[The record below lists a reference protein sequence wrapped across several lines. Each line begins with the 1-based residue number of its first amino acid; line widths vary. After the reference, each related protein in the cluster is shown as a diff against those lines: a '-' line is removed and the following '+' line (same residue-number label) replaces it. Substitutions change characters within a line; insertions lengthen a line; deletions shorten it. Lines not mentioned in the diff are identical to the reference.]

1 MLTTSLTLN
10 KEKWKPI
17 WNKALVFLFVAT
29 YFLDGITRYKHLII
43 ILMVITAIYQVSRS
57 PKSFPPLFKNSV
69 FYSVAVLSLILVYS
83 ILISPDMK
91 ESFKEFENTVLE
103 GFLLYTLLIPV
114 LLKDETKETVAKI
127 LLFSFLTSLGLRCL
141 AESILYIED
150 YNKGIMPFM
159 SYAHRHMSDSM
170 VFLFPA
176 LLNIWLFRKNALKLV
191 FLVLSAI
198 YLFFILGTLSR
209 GAWLAVLIVGAL
221 WAILNRQWKLIG
233 VGAILLAIIG
243 ALVITQ
249 HNNQSD
255 SEHLLYKLQQTD
267 SSSRYTNGTQGT
279 AWILIQENPIKGY
292 GYGNDVYDGVY
303 NKRVVDYP
311 TWTFK
316 ESIGPHNTILYIWF
330 SAGILGL
337 ASLAYLYGAIIRE
350 TASSTFRKAEISPYN
365 AHLLLFLSFVGFYIV
380 RGNFEQVDIAQIG
393 IITGFLLALRNRI
406 KKRADTYYGISAF
419 FIIRAQSLIKP
430 AFHLFL
436 EKLRY
441 IFPTIF

>member
-43 ILMVITAIYQVSRS
+43 ILMIITAIYQVSRS
-57 PKSFPPLFKNSV
+57 PKSSPPLFKNSV

-91 ESFKEFENTVLE
+91 GSFKEFENTVLE

-114 LLKDETKETVAKI
+114 LLKDETKETVSKI
-127 LLFSFLTSLGLRCL
+127 VLFSFLTSLGLRCL

-150 YNKGIMPFM
+150 YNKGIMPFI

-176 LLNIWLFRKNALKLV
+176 LLNIWLFRKNAIKLV

-209 GAWLAVLIVGAL
+209 GAWLAVLIVGVL

-249 HNNQSD
+249 HNNKPD
-255 SEHLLYKLQQTD
+255 PEHLLYKLQQTD
-267 SSSRYTNGTQGT
+267 SSYRYTNGTQGT

-303 NKRVVDYP
+303 NKRVIDYP

-350 TASSTFRKAEISPYN
+350 TASSTFRKVEISPYN

-393 IITGFLLALRNRI
+393 IITGFLLALRNR
-406 KKRADTYYGISAF
+406 
-419 FIIRAQSLIKP
+419 
-430 AFHLFL
+430 
-436 EKLRY
+436 
-441 IFPTIF
+441 

>member
-69 FYSVAVLSLILVYS
+69 FYSVAVLSLILVYY

-393 IITGFLLALRNRI
+393 IITGFLLALRNR
-406 KKRADTYYGISAF
+406 
-419 FIIRAQSLIKP
+419 
-430 AFHLFL
+430 
-436 EKLRY
+436 
-441 IFPTIF
+441 

>member
-57 PKSFPPLFKNSV
+57 PKSFPPLFKNSL
-69 FYSVAVLSLILVYS
+69 FYSIAVLSLILVYS

-91 ESFKEFENTVLE
+91 GSFKEFENTVLE

-114 LLKDETKETVAKI
+114 LLKDETKETVSKI
-127 LLFSFLTSLGLRCL
+127 VLFSFLTSLGLRCL
-141 AESILYIED
+141 AESILYIEG
-150 YNKGIMPFM
+150 YNKGIMPFI

-176 LLNIWLFRKNALKLV
+176 LLNIWLFRKNAIKLV

-209 GAWLAVLIVGAL
+209 GAWLAVLIVGVL

-249 HNNQSD
+249 HNNKPD
-255 SEHLLYKLQQTD
+255 PEHLLYKLQQTD
-267 SSSRYTNGTQGT
+267 SSYRYTNGTQGT

-292 GYGNDVYDGVY
+292 GYGNDVYDSVY

-337 ASLAYLYGAIIRE
+337 ASLVYLYGAIIRE
-350 TASSTFRKAEISPYN
+350 TASSTFRKVEISPYN
-365 AHLLLFLSFVGFYIV
+365 AHLLLFLSFIGFYIV

-393 IITGFLLALRNRI
+393 IITGFLLALRNR
-406 KKRADTYYGISAF
+406 
-419 FIIRAQSLIKP
+419 
-430 AFHLFL
+430 
-436 EKLRY
+436 
-441 IFPTIF
+441 

>member
-43 ILMVITAIYQVSRS
+43 ILMIITAIYQVSRS
-57 PKSFPPLFKNSV
+57 PKSFPPLFKNSL

-91 ESFKEFENTVLE
+91 GSFKEFENTVLE

-114 LLKDETKETVAKI
+114 LLKDVTKETVAKI
-127 LLFSFLTSLGLRCL
+127 VLFSFLTSLGLRCL

-150 YNKGIMPFM
+150 YNKGIMPFI

-176 LLNIWLFRKNALKLV
+176 LLNIWLFRKNAIKLV

-209 GAWLAVLIVGAL
+209 GAWLAVLIVGVL

-249 HNNQSD
+249 HNNKPD
-255 SEHLLYKLQQTD
+255 PEHLLYKLQQTD
-267 SSSRYTNGTQGT
+267 SSYRYTNGTQGT

-292 GYGNDVYDGVY
+292 GYGNDVYDSVY

-337 ASLAYLYGAIIRE
+337 ASLVYLYGAIIRE
-350 TASSTFRKAEISPYN
+350 TASSTFRKVEISPYN
-365 AHLLLFLSFVGFYIV
+365 AHLLLFLSFIGFYIV

-393 IITGFLLALRNRI
+393 IITGFLLALRNR
-406 KKRADTYYGISAF
+406 
-419 FIIRAQSLIKP
+419 
-430 AFHLFL
+430 
-436 EKLRY
+436 
-441 IFPTIF
+441 

>member
-127 LLFSFLTSLGLRCL
+127 VLFSFLTSLGLRCL

-150 YNKGIMPFM
+150 YNKGIMPFI

-176 LLNIWLFRKNALKLV
+176 LLNIWLFRKNSIKLV

-209 GAWLAVLIVGAL
+209 GAWLAVLIVGVL

-249 HNNQSD
+249 HTNKPD
-255 SEHLLYKLQQTD
+255 PEHLLYKLQQTD
-267 SSSRYTNGTQGT
+267 SSYRYTNGTQGT

-292 GYGNDVYDGVY
+292 GYGNDVYDSVY

-350 TASSTFRKAEISPYN
+350 TASSTFRKVEISPYN
-365 AHLLLFLSFVGFYIV
+365 AHLLLFLSFIGFYIV

-393 IITGFLLALRNRI
+393 IITGFLLALRNR
-406 KKRADTYYGISAF
+406 
-419 FIIRAQSLIKP
+419 
-430 AFHLFL
+430 
-436 EKLRY
+436 
-441 IFPTIF
+441 

>member
-127 LLFSFLTSLGLRCL
+127 VLFSFLTSLGLRCL

-150 YNKGIMPFM
+150 YNKGIMPFI

-176 LLNIWLFRKNALKLV
+176 LLNIWLFRKNAIKLV

-209 GAWLAVLIVGAL
+209 GAWLAVLIVGVL

-249 HNNQSD
+249 HNNKPD
-255 SEHLLYKLQQTD
+255 PEHLLYKLQQTD
-267 SSSRYTNGTQGT
+267 SSYRYTNGTQST

-337 ASLAYLYGAIIRE
+337 ASLVYLYGAIIRE
-350 TASSTFRKAEISPYN
+350 TASSTLRKVEISPYN

-393 IITGFLLALRNRI
+393 IITGFLLALRNR
-406 KKRADTYYGISAF
+406 
-419 FIIRAQSLIKP
+419 
-430 AFHLFL
+430 
-436 EKLRY
+436 
-441 IFPTIF
+441 

>member
-1 MLTTSLTLN
+1 
-10 KEKWKPI
+10 
-17 WNKALVFLFVAT
+17 ALVFLFVAT

-127 LLFSFLTSLGLRCL
+127 VLFSFLTSLGLRCL

-249 HNNQSD
+249 HNNQPD

-350 TASSTFRKAEISPYN
+350 TASSTFRKVEISPYN

-393 IITGFLLALRNRI
+393 IITGFLLALRNR
-406 KKRADTYYGISAF
+406 
-419 FIIRAQSLIKP
+419 
-430 AFHLFL
+430 
-436 EKLRY
+436 
-441 IFPTIF
+441 

>member
-1 MLTTSLTLN
+1 M
-10 KEKWKPI
+10 I

-57 PKSFPPLFKNSV
+57 PKSFPPLFKNSI

-127 LLFSFLTSLGLRCL
+127 VLFSFLTSLGLRCL

-350 TASSTFRKAEISPYN
+350 TASSTFRKVEISPYN

-380 RGNFEQVDIAQIG
+380 RGNFEQVDIAQTG
-393 IITGFLLALRNRI
+393 IITGFLLALRNR
-406 KKRADTYYGISAF
+406 
-419 FIIRAQSLIKP
+419 
-430 AFHLFL
+430 
-436 EKLRY
+436 
-441 IFPTIF
+441 

>member
-114 LLKDETKETVAKI
+114 LLKDKTKETVAKI

-393 IITGFLLALRNRI
+393 IITGFLLALRNR
-406 KKRADTYYGISAF
+406 
-419 FIIRAQSLIKP
+419 
-430 AFHLFL
+430 
-436 EKLRY
+436 
-441 IFPTIF
+441 

>member
-57 PKSFPPLFKNSV
+57 PKSFPPLFKNSI

-127 LLFSFLTSLGLRCL
+127 VLFSFLTSLGLRCL

-150 YNKGIMPFM
+150 YNNGIMPFM

-350 TASSTFRKAEISPYN
+350 TASSTFRKVEISPYN

-380 RGNFEQVDIAQIG
+380 RGNFEQVDIAQTG
-393 IITGFLLALRNRI
+393 IITGFLLALRNR
-406 KKRADTYYGISAF
+406 
-419 FIIRAQSLIKP
+419 
-430 AFHLFL
+430 
-436 EKLRY
+436 
-441 IFPTIF
+441 

>member
-43 ILMVITAIYQVSRS
+43 ILMIITAIYQVSRS
-57 PKSFPPLFKNSV
+57 PKSFPPLFKNSL

-91 ESFKEFENTVLE
+91 GSFKEFENTVLE

-127 LLFSFLTSLGLRCL
+127 VLFSFLTSLGLRCL

-150 YNKGIMPFM
+150 YNKGIMPFI

-176 LLNIWLFRKNALKLV
+176 LLNIWLFRKNAIKLA

-209 GAWLAVLIVGAL
+209 GAWLAVLIVGVL

-249 HNNQSD
+249 HNNKPD
-255 SEHLLYKLQQTD
+255 PEHLLYKLQQTD
-267 SSSRYTNGTQGT
+267 SSYRYTNGTQGT

-292 GYGNDVYDGVY
+292 GYGNDVYDSVY

-337 ASLAYLYGAIIRE
+337 ASLVYLYGAIIRE
-350 TASSTFRKAEISPYN
+350 TASSTFRKVEISPYN
-365 AHLLLFLSFVGFYIV
+365 AHLLLFLSFIGFYIV
-380 RGNFEQVDIAQIG
+380 RGNFEQVDVAQIG
-393 IITGFLLALRNRI
+393 IITGFLLALRNR
-406 KKRADTYYGISAF
+406 
-419 FIIRAQSLIKP
+419 
-430 AFHLFL
+430 
-436 EKLRY
+436 
-441 IFPTIF
+441 

>member
-114 LLKDETKETVAKI
+114 LLKDETKETIAKI
-127 LLFSFLTSLGLRCL
+127 VLFSFLTSLGLRCL

-150 YNKGIMPFM
+150 YNKGIMPFI

-176 LLNIWLFRKNALKLV
+176 LLNIWLFRKNSIKLV

-209 GAWLAVLIVGAL
+209 GAWLAVLIVGIL

-249 HNNQSD
+249 HTNKPD
-255 SEHLLYKLQQTD
+255 PEHLLYKLQQTD
-267 SSSRYTNGTQGT
+267 SSYRYTNGTQGT

-292 GYGNDVYDGVY
+292 GYGNDVYDSVY

-350 TASSTFRKAEISPYN
+350 TASSTFRKVEISPYN

-393 IITGFLLALRNRI
+393 IITGFLLALRNR
-406 KKRADTYYGISAF
+406 
-419 FIIRAQSLIKP
+419 
-430 AFHLFL
+430 
-436 EKLRY
+436 
-441 IFPTIF
+441 

>member
-10 KEKWKPI
+10 KEKWKPT

-29 YFLDGITRYKHLII
+29 YFLDGITRYKHLIT

-57 PKSFPPLFKNSV
+57 PKSFSPLFKNSV
-69 FYSVAVLSLILVYS
+69 FYSIAVLSLILVYS
-83 ILISPDMK
+83 VLISPDMK

-127 LLFSFLTSLGLRCL
+127 VLFSFLTSLGLRCL
-141 AESILYIED
+141 AESVLYIED
-150 YNKGIMPFM
+150 YNKGVMPFT

-176 LLNIWLFRKNALKLV
+176 LLNVWLFRKNALKLA

-198 YLFFILGTLSR
+198 YLFFMLGTLSR

-233 VGAILLAIIG
+233 VGTILLAIIG

-255 SEHLLYKLQQTD
+255 SEQLLYKLQQTD

-279 AWILIQENPIKGY
+279 AWILIQENPVKGY
-292 GYGNDVYDGVY
+292 GYGNDVYDSVY

-350 TASSTFRKAEISPYN
+350 TASSTFRKVEISPYN

-393 IITGFLLALRNRI
+393 IITGFLLALRNR
-406 KKRADTYYGISAF
+406 
-419 FIIRAQSLIKP
+419 
-430 AFHLFL
+430 
-436 EKLRY
+436 
-441 IFPTIF
+441 

>member
-221 WAILNRQWKLIG
+221 WAILNLQWKLIG

-393 IITGFLLALRNRI
+393 IITGFLLALRNR
-406 KKRADTYYGISAF
+406 
-419 FIIRAQSLIKP
+419 
-430 AFHLFL
+430 
-436 EKLRY
+436 
-441 IFPTIF
+441 

>member
-43 ILMVITAIYQVSRS
+43 ILMIITAIYQVSRS

-91 ESFKEFENTVLE
+91 GSFKEFENTVLE

-127 LLFSFLTSLGLRCL
+127 VLFSFLTSLGLRCL

-150 YNKGIMPFM
+150 YNKGIMPFI

-176 LLNIWLFRKNALKLV
+176 LLNIWLFRKNAIKLV

-198 YLFFILGTLSR
+198 YLFFILRTLSR
-209 GAWLAVLIVGAL
+209 GAWLAVLIVGVL

-249 HNNQSD
+249 HNNKPD
-255 SEHLLYKLQQTD
+255 PEHLLYKLQQTD
-267 SSSRYTNGTQGT
+267 SSYRYTNGTQGT

-350 TASSTFRKAEISPYN
+350 TASSTFRKVEISPYN

-393 IITGFLLALRNRI
+393 IITGFLLALRNR
-406 KKRADTYYGISAF
+406 
-419 FIIRAQSLIKP
+419 
-430 AFHLFL
+430 
-436 EKLRY
+436 
-441 IFPTIF
+441 

>member
-91 ESFKEFENTVLE
+91 GSFKEFENTVLE

-114 LLKDETKETVAKI
+114 LLKDETKETVSKI
-127 LLFSFLTSLGLRCL
+127 VLFSFLTSLGLRCL

-150 YNKGIMPFM
+150 YNKGIMPFI

-176 LLNIWLFRKNALKLV
+176 LLNIWLFRKNAIKLV

-209 GAWLAVLIVGAL
+209 GAWLAVLIVGVL

-249 HNNQSD
+249 HNNKPD
-255 SEHLLYKLQQTD
+255 PEHLLYKLQQTD
-267 SSSRYTNGTQGT
+267 SSYRYTNGTQGT

-303 NKRVVDYP
+303 NKRVIDYP

-350 TASSTFRKAEISPYN
+350 TASSTFRKVEISPYN

-393 IITGFLLALRNRI
+393 IITGFLLALRNR
-406 KKRADTYYGISAF
+406 
-419 FIIRAQSLIKP
+419 
-430 AFHLFL
+430 
-436 EKLRY
+436 
-441 IFPTIF
+441 

>member
-57 PKSFPPLFKNSV
+57 PKSFPPLFKNSI

-114 LLKDETKETVAKI
+114 LLKDEKKETVAKI
-127 LLFSFLTSLGLRCL
+127 VLFSFLTSLGLRCL

-350 TASSTFRKAEISPYN
+350 TASSTFRKVEISPYN

-380 RGNFEQVDIAQIG
+380 RGNFEQVDIAQTG
-393 IITGFLLALRNRI
+393 IITGFLLALRNR
-406 KKRADTYYGISAF
+406 
-419 FIIRAQSLIKP
+419 
-430 AFHLFL
+430 
-436 EKLRY
+436 
-441 IFPTIF
+441 

>member
-57 PKSFPPLFKNSV
+57 PKSFPPLFRNSI

-114 LLKDETKETVAKI
+114 LLKDETKETVAKVV
-127 LLFSFLTSLGLRCL
+127 LFSFLTSLGLRCL

-350 TASSTFRKAEISPYN
+350 TASSTFRKVEISPYN

-380 RGNFEQVDIAQIG
+380 RGNFEQVDIAQTG
-393 IITGFLLALRNRI
+393 IITGFLLALRNR
-406 KKRADTYYGISAF
+406 
-419 FIIRAQSLIKP
+419 
-430 AFHLFL
+430 
-436 EKLRY
+436 
-441 IFPTIF
+441 

>member
-57 PKSFPPLFKNSV
+57 PKSFPPLFKNSI

-114 LLKDETKETVAKI
+114 LLKDETKETVAKVV
-127 LLFSFLTSLGLRCL
+127 LFSFLTSLGLRCL

-198 YLFFILGTLSR
+198 YLLFILGTLSR
-209 GAWLAVLIVGAL
+209 GAWLAVLIIGAL

-350 TASSTFRKAEISPYN
+350 TASSTFRKVEISPYN

-380 RGNFEQVDIAQIG
+380 RGNFEQVDIAQTG
-393 IITGFLLALRNRI
+393 IITGFLLALRNR
-406 KKRADTYYGISAF
+406 
-419 FIIRAQSLIKP
+419 
-430 AFHLFL
+430 
-436 EKLRY
+436 
-441 IFPTIF
+441 

>member
-43 ILMVITAIYQVSRS
+43 ILMVITAIYHVSRS
-57 PKSFPPLFKNSV
+57 SKSFSPLFKNSV

-127 LLFSFLTSLGLRCL
+127 VLFSFLTSLGLRCL

-150 YNKGIMPFM
+150 YNKGIMPFI

-176 LLNIWLFRKNALKLV
+176 LLNIWLFRKNAIKLV

-209 GAWLAVLIVGAL
+209 GAWLAVLIVGVL

-249 HNNQSD
+249 HNNKPD
-255 SEHLLYKLQQTD
+255 PEHLLYKLQQTD
-267 SSSRYTNGTQGT
+267 SSYRYTNGTQDT

-337 ASLAYLYGAIIRE
+337 ASLVYLYGAIIRE
-350 TASSTFRKAEISPYN
+350 TASSTFRKVEISPYN

-393 IITGFLLALRNRI
+393 IITGFLLALRNR
-406 KKRADTYYGISAF
+406 
-419 FIIRAQSLIKP
+419 
-430 AFHLFL
+430 
-436 EKLRY
+436 
-441 IFPTIF
+441 

>member
-1 MLTTSLTLN
+1 
-10 KEKWKPI
+10 
-17 WNKALVFLFVAT
+17 VAT

-127 LLFSFLTSLGLRCL
+127 VLFSFLTSLGLRCL

-150 YNKGIMPFM
+150 YNKGIMPFI

-176 LLNIWLFRKNALKLV
+176 LLNIWLFRKNAIKLV

-209 GAWLAVLIVGAL
+209 GAWLAVLIVGVL

-249 HNNQSD
+249 HNNKPD
-255 SEHLLYKLQQTD
+255 PEHLLYKLQQTD
-267 SSSRYTNGTQGT
+267 SSYRYTNGTQGT

-350 TASSTFRKAEISPYN
+350 TASSTFRKVEISPYN

-393 IITGFLLALRNRI
+393 IITGFLLALRNR
-406 KKRADTYYGISAF
+406 
-419 FIIRAQSLIKP
+419 
-430 AFHLFL
+430 
-436 EKLRY
+436 
-441 IFPTIF
+441 

>member
-103 GFLLYTLLIPV
+103 GFLLYTLLIPI

-393 IITGFLLALRNRI
+393 IITGFLLALRNR
-406 KKRADTYYGISAF
+406 
-419 FIIRAQSLIKP
+419 
-430 AFHLFL
+430 
-436 EKLRY
+436 
-441 IFPTIF
+441 

>member
-69 FYSVAVLSLILVYS
+69 FYSAAVLSLILVYS

-114 LLKDETKETVAKI
+114 LLKDETKETIAKI
-127 LLFSFLTSLGLRCL
+127 VLFSFLTSLGLRCL

-150 YNKGIMPFM
+150 YNKGIMPFI

-176 LLNIWLFRKNALKLV
+176 LLNIWLFRKNSIKLV

-209 GAWLAVLIVGAL
+209 GEWLAVLIVGVL

-249 HNNQSD
+249 HTNKPD
-255 SEHLLYKLQQTD
+255 PEHLLYKLQQTD
-267 SSSRYTNGTQGT
+267 SSYRYTNGTQGT

-292 GYGNDVYDGVY
+292 GYGNDVYDSVY

-350 TASSTFRKAEISPYN
+350 TASSTFRKVEISPYN

-393 IITGFLLALRNRI
+393 IITGFLLALRNR
-406 KKRADTYYGISAF
+406 
-419 FIIRAQSLIKP
+419 
-430 AFHLFL
+430 
-436 EKLRY
+436 
-441 IFPTIF
+441 

>member
-127 LLFSFLTSLGLRCL
+127 VLFSFLTSLGLRCL

-267 SSSRYTNGTQGT
+267 SSSRYTNGAQGT

-350 TASSTFRKAEISPYN
+350 TASSTFRKVEISPYN

-393 IITGFLLALRNRI
+393 IITGFLLALRNR
-406 KKRADTYYGISAF
+406 
-419 FIIRAQSLIKP
+419 
-430 AFHLFL
+430 
-436 EKLRY
+436 
-441 IFPTIF
+441 

>member
-91 ESFKEFENTVLE
+91 GSFKEFENTVLE

-114 LLKDETKETVAKI
+114 LLKDETKETVSKI
-127 LLFSFLTSLGLRCL
+127 VLFSFLTSLGLRCL

-393 IITGFLLALRNRI
+393 IITGFLLALRNR
-406 KKRADTYYGISAF
+406 
-419 FIIRAQSLIKP
+419 
-430 AFHLFL
+430 
-436 EKLRY
+436 
-441 IFPTIF
+441 

>member
-57 PKSFPPLFKNSV
+57 PKSFPPLFKNSI

-127 LLFSFLTSLGLRCL
+127 VLFSFLTSLGLRCL

-198 YLFFILGTLSR
+198 YLFFILGTLSQ

-350 TASSTFRKAEISPYN
+350 TASSTFRKVEISPYN

-380 RGNFEQVDIAQIG
+380 RGNFEQVDIAQTG
-393 IITGFLLALRNRI
+393 IITGFLLALRNR
-406 KKRADTYYGISAF
+406 
-419 FIIRAQSLIKP
+419 
-430 AFHLFL
+430 
-436 EKLRY
+436 
-441 IFPTIF
+441 

>member
-57 PKSFPPLFKNSV
+57 PKSFPPLFKNSI

-114 LLKDETKETVAKI
+114 LLKDETKETVAKVV
-127 LLFSFLTSLGLRCL
+127 LFSFLTSLGLRCL

-350 TASSTFRKAEISPYN
+350 TASSTFRKVERSPYN

-380 RGNFEQVDIAQIG
+380 RGNFEQVDIAQTG
-393 IITGFLLALRNRI
+393 IITGFLLALRNR
-406 KKRADTYYGISAF
+406 
-419 FIIRAQSLIKP
+419 
-430 AFHLFL
+430 
-436 EKLRY
+436 
-441 IFPTIF
+441 

>member
-83 ILISPDMK
+83 MLISPDMK

-127 LLFSFLTSLGLRCL
+127 VLFSFLTSLGLRCL

-150 YNKGIMPFM
+150 YNKGIMPFI

-176 LLNIWLFRKNALKLV
+176 LLNIWLFRKNAIKLV

-209 GAWLAVLIVGAL
+209 GAWLAVLIVGVL

-249 HNNQSD
+249 HNNKPD
-255 SEHLLYKLQQTD
+255 PEHLLYKLQQTD
-267 SSSRYTNGTQGT
+267 SSYRYTNGTQGT

-350 TASSTFRKAEISPYN
+350 TASSTFRKVEISPYN

-393 IITGFLLALRNRI
+393 IITGFLLALRNR
-406 KKRADTYYGISAF
+406 
-419 FIIRAQSLIKP
+419 
-430 AFHLFL
+430 
-436 EKLRY
+436 
-441 IFPTIF
+441 

>member
-29 YFLDGITRYKHLII
+29 YFLDGIMRYKHLII

-127 LLFSFLTSLGLRCL
+127 VLFSFLTSLGLRCL

-150 YNKGIMPFM
+150 YNKGIMPFI

-176 LLNIWLFRKNALKLV
+176 LLNIWLFRKNAIKLV

-209 GAWLAVLIVGAL
+209 GAWLAVLIVGVL

-249 HNNQSD
+249 HNNKPD
-255 SEHLLYKLQQTD
+255 PEHLLYKLQQTD
-267 SSSRYTNGTQGT
+267 SSYRYTNGTQGT

-350 TASSTFRKAEISPYN
+350 TASSTFRKVEISPYN

-393 IITGFLLALRNRI
+393 IITGFLLALRNR
-406 KKRADTYYGISAF
+406 
-419 FIIRAQSLIKP
+419 
-430 AFHLFL
+430 
-436 EKLRY
+436 
-441 IFPTIF
+441 